1 MTATH
6 SIASIVLVAIDIS
19 KHRHEVLIGVPG
31 KTRRRRMTIMNT
43 LEDFQRLSTALV
55 GYDLPVRIGFEA
67 TGNYHRPL
75 AHHLGQA
82 GFDLKLIS
90 SVGLARTREVLH
102 NSWDKNDPKD
112 AQVIL
117 HMLEIGAVQFF
128 HDPLA
133 SGTAD
138 IQELSKTHEIVSR
151 SKTELWHRILT
162 HYLPLYWPEAERF
175 HRSSRSDWFLAFLD
189 RYPSPHLISAMNQ
202 DAFIADAWEVVGRKV
217 GKEQM
222 LSDIYATAV
231 DSVGL
236 PVHPDSDAVRMF
248 RLVLAEGRSLV
259 RQRNEIEDRA
269 VEMLSDVPDY
279 QLLTTIPGIG
289 PINAM
294 TILAEAGD
302 LRRFQHHRQFL
313 KFCGLDLAT
322 VQSGVAHWAR
332 PNGAFNGQLRGQ
344 SKISKYGNARLR
356 RTLWMA
362 GQTAVLKRTNSFR
375 DKFER
380 YIARDRHTAHLR
392 RKAYTAI
399 AAKVARTVH
408 AVVKHGEPYRPFF
421 EAGVPGRKDLSLT

>member
-1 MTATH
+1 MTAFDFTV
-6 SIASIVLVAIDIS
+6 STLLVAIDIS

-31 KTRRRRMTIMNT
+31 KKRRRRMTITNT
-43 LEDFQRLSTALV
+43 LDDFQRLVAALS
-55 GYDLPVRIGFEA
+55 GYGLPVRIGFEA
-67 TGNYHRPL
+67 TGNYHRAL
-75 AHHLGQA
+75 AHYLGQA
-82 GFDLKLIS
+82 GFELKLVS
-90 SVGLARTREVLH
+90 SVGLARTREALH

-112 AQVIL
+112 AQIIL

-133 SGTAD
+133 TGTAD

-162 HYLPLYWPEAERF
+162 HYLPLYFPEAERF
-175 HRSSRSDWFLAFLD
+175 HRSSRTDWFLAFLD
-189 RYPSPHLISAMNQ
+189 KYPSPHMISAMSRQ
-202 DAFIADAWEVVGRKV
+202 AFIADAWQVVGRKV
-217 GKEQM
+217 AKERL
-222 LSDIYATAV
+222 LSDIYTTAAG
-231 DSVGL
+231 SVGL
-236 PVHPDSDAVRMF
+236 PVGPDSDAVRMF
-248 RLVLAEGRSLV
+248 RLVLAEGRSLI
-259 RQRNEIEDRA
+259 RQRNEIEARS
-269 VEMLSDVPDY
+269 VELLSGLPDY

-302 LRRFQHHRQFL
+302 LRRFRHHRQFL
-313 KFCGLDLAT
+313 KFCGMDLAT
-322 VQSGVAHWAR
+322 VQSGMV
-332 PNGAFNGQLRGQ
+332 RGQ

-362 GQTAVLKRTNSFR
+362 GQTAALKKTNSFR

-380 YIARDRHTAHLR
+380 YISKDRHNAHLR

-399 AAKVARTVH
+399 AAKMARTVH

-421 EAGVPGRKDLSLT
+421 EG

>member
-1 MTATH
+1 MTTTH
-6 SIASIVLVAIDIS
+6 SITPTLLAAIDIS
-19 KHRHEVLIGVPG
+19 KHRHEVLIGIPG
-31 KTRRRRMTIMNT
+31 KKRRRRLTIMNT
-43 LEDFQRLSTALV
+43 LEDFHRLITILAS
-55 GYDLPVRIGFEA
+55 YELPVRIGFEA

-82 GFDLKLIS
+82 GFDLKLVS
-90 SVGLARTREVLH
+90 SVGLARTREALH

-128 HDPLA
+128 HDPLVT
-133 SGTAD
+133 GIAD

-162 HYLPLYWPEAERF
+162 HYLPLYFPEAERF
-175 HRSSRSDWFLAFLD
+175 HRSSRSGWFLAFLEK
-189 RYPSPHLISAMNQ
+189 YPSPHMISAMSREE
-202 DAFIADAWEVVGRKV
+202 FIKDAWQVVGRKV
-217 GKEQM
+217 SKKRL

-231 DSVGL
+231 GSVGL
-236 PVHPDSDAVRMF
+236 PVQPDSDAVRMF
-248 RLVLAEGRSLV
+248 RLVLAEGRSLI
-259 RQRNEIEDRA
+259 RQRDEIEARA
-269 VEMLSDVPDY
+269 VELLSDHPDY

-302 LRRFQHHRQFL
+302 LRRFRHHRQFL
-313 KFCGLDLAT
+313 KFCGMDLAT
-322 VQSGVAHWAR
+322 VQSGM
-332 PNGAFNGQLRGQ
+332 FRGQ
-344 SKISKYGNARLR
+344 SRISKYGNARLR

-362 GQTAVLKRTNSFR
+362 GQIAILQHTNSFR

-380 YIARDRHTAHLR
+380 YIARDRHNAHLR

-399 AAKVARTVH
+399 AAKMARTVH
-408 AVVKHGEPYRPFF
+408 AVIKNGEPYRPFF
-421 EAGVPGRKDLSLT
+421 EGVSPGGKTPL

>member
-1 MTATH
+1 MTANYST
-6 SIASIVLVAIDIS
+6 ATTLLVAIDIS
-19 KHRHEVLIGVPG
+19 KHRHEVLIGIPG
-31 KTRRRRMTIMNT
+31 KTRRRRLTIMNT
-43 LEDFQRLSTALV
+43 LEDFQRLSAALAS
-55 GYDLPVRIGFEA
+55 YDLPVRIGFEA
-67 TGNYHRPL
+67 TGNYHRTL

-82 GFDLKLIS
+82 GFELKLVS
-90 SVGLARTREVLH
+90 SVALARTREALH

-128 HDPLA
+128 HDPLVV
-133 SGTAD
+133 GTAD

-162 HYLPLYWPEAERF
+162 HYLPLYFPEAERF
-175 HRSSRSDWFLAFLD
+175 HRSSRTDWFLAFLEK
-189 RYPSPHLISAMNQ
+189 YPSPRMITAMDR
-202 DAFIADAWEVVGRKV
+202 DAFIADAWDVVGRKV
-217 GKEQM
+217 SKERL

-231 DSVGL
+231 GSVGL

-248 RLVLAEGRSLV
+248 RLVLAEGRGLV
-259 RQRNEIEDRA
+259 RQRDEIEAR
-269 VEMLSDVPDY
+269 VIELLSDIPDY

-302 LRRFQHHRQFL
+302 LRRFGHHRQFL
-313 KFCGLDLAT
+313 KFCGMDLAT
-322 VQSGVAHWAR
+322 VQSGM
-332 PNGAFNGQLRGQ
+332 FRGQ
-344 SKISKYGNARLR
+344 SRISKYGNARLR

-380 YIARDRHTAHLR
+380 YISKDRHNANLR

-399 AAKVARTVH
+399 AAKMARTVH
-408 AVVKHGEPYRPFF
+408 AVIKHGEPYRPFF
-421 EAGVPGRKDLSLT
+421 EGVSPGGRTSL